1 MLFNS
6 PQFVLLVLVTALVYY
21 ARPFA
26 KAQVGLL
33 TLSSFVFYAYGQ
45 PLLLVLLVI
54 SALVNGVASYR
65 VLSESE
71 DSVRRR
77 WATIGV
83 VVNLSVLAFF
93 KYNRLLALSIY
104 GELTAVD
111 GVGHLLLTIPLPI
124 GISFYTFQGIS
135 LVVDVFRE
143 ERGEGSEAAI
153 VDDGLVA
160 HLRRTVF
167 FISFFPQLV
176 AGPIVKAHDFFPQIR
191 LKRFGEIA
199 WAKVSRALI
208 LGYFLKIVI
217 ADNMQHQTFWITY
230 PYFEL
235 FSTLELCVLLFGYSM
250 QIFADFAGYSLIAI
264 GIAAFY
270 GYHLPDNFNFPYIA
284 QSFSGFW
291 RRWHISLSTWLKTYL
306 YVPLG
311 GNRRGPRRIY
321 FNLMMTMFLGGLWHG
336 AAWSYAVW
344 GTWHGVA
351 LAIERPLLKTP
362 IYTSTHPLM
371 VGLRM
376 LVVFVFVTMAWLL
389 FKLPNFDHVLSY
401 MASLANNTSDIT
413 RLQVVFTIAC
423 YALPVVAYHLLYLLG
438 RRGLTWPRRL
448 EPAVYGALLFAICVN
463 HGDADAFIYFQF

>member
-6 PQFVLLVLVTALVYY
+6 PQFVLLVIVTALIYY

-26 KAQVGLL
+26 KAQVTIL

-45 PLLLVLLVI
+45 PLLLLLLVI
-54 SALVNGVASYR
+54 SALINGVVSYR
-65 VLSESE
+65 VLNERAE
-71 DSVRRR
+71 TERRR

-83 VVNLSVLAFF
+83 VANLTVLAFF
-93 KYNRLLALSIY
+93 KYNRLLAATLYSDLEAI
-104 GELTAVD
+104 D

-143 ERGEGSEAAI
+143 ERGPEREVAI
-153 VDDGLVA
+153 TDDGLLD

-176 AGPIVKAHDFFPQIR
+176 AGPIVKAHDFFPQITR
-191 LKRFGEIA
+191 KRFGEIA
-199 WAKVSRALI
+199 WGKVSRALI
-208 LGYFLKIVI
+208 LGYFLKMVI

-235 FSTLELCVLLFGYSM
+235 YSTFELCVLLFGYSM

-270 GYHLPDNFNFPYIA
+270 GYHLPDNFNFPYIS
-284 QSFSGFW
+284 QSFSEFW

-311 GNRRGPRRIY
+311 GNRHGSKRTY

-351 LAIERPLLKTP
+351 LALERPLLKTR
-362 IYTSTHPLM
+362 IYTSTHPVM
-371 VGLRM
+371 IALRM
-376 LVVFVFVTMAWLL
+376 LAVFVFVTMAWLL
-389 FKLPNFDHVLSY
+389 FKLPDFDHVLSY
-401 MASLANNTSDIT
+401 VSALVSNGARST
-413 RLQVVFTIAC
+413 RLQVVFTVAC
-423 YALPVVAYHLLYLLG
+423 YSLPVVAYHLLYLLG
-438 RRGLTWPRRL
+438 RRGLTWPRRV
-448 EPAVYGALLFAICVN
+448 EPALYGALLFAICVN

>member
-6 PQFVLLVLVTALVYY
+6 PQFVLLVLVTALLYY
-21 ARPFA
+21 ARPLA
-26 KAQVGLL
+26 KFQVSIL

-45 PLLLVLLVI
+45 PLLLILLVV
-54 SALVNGVASYR
+54 SALINGLASYR
-65 VLSESE
+65 VLSEE
-71 DSVRRR
+71 GLKERRR

-93 KYNRLLALSIY
+93 KYNRLLADTLYADLSAI
-104 GELTAVD
+104 D

-135 LVVDVFRE
+135 LVVDVFRD
-143 ERGEGSEAAI
+143 ERGKDKEVAI
-153 VDDGLVA
+153 EDLGLKA
-160 HLRRTVF
+160 HLKRTLF

-176 AGPIVKAHDFFPQIR
+176 AGPIVKAHDFFPQIQR
-191 LKRFGEIA
+191 KHFTHIDWG
-199 WAKVSRALI
+199 KVSRALI
-208 LGYFLKIVI
+208 VGYFLKMVV

-230 PYFEL
+230 PFFKLY
-235 FSTLELCVLLFGYSM
+235 SSLELCVLLFGYSM

-264 GIAAFY
+264 GIAAFF
-270 GYHLPDNFNFPYIA
+270 GYTLPDNFNFPYIS
-284 QSFSGFW
+284 QSFSEFW

-311 GNRRGPRRIY
+311 GNRQGSRRTY

-351 LAIERPLLKTP
+351 LALERPALKSRF
-362 IYTSTHPLM
+362 YTSTHLVM
-371 VGLRM
+371 VTLRVT
-376 LVVFVFVTMAWLL
+376 LVFTFVTMAWLL
-389 FKLPNFDHVLSY
+389 FKLPEFSHVLSY
-401 MASLANNTSDIT
+401 CEALVSNGSRST
-413 RLQVVFTIAC
+413 RLQVVFTVAV
-423 YALPVVAYHLLYLLG
+423 YSLPVLGYHLFYLLG
-438 RRGLTWPRRL
+438 RRGLRWPPGTEAAL
-448 EPAVYGALLFAICVN
+448 YGALIFAICVN